1 MCDIFQLCFD
11 FDDKFYFLKYQNNC
25 YRDLKNERLMKVRNN
40 KHELESPDETALGF
54 VVRSIKN
61 ETEKV

>member
-40 KHELESPDETALGF
+40 KHEL
-54 VVRSIKN
+54 
-61 ETEKV
+61 